1 MGELQAAGQDVVVNV
16 DPADAVRGGGAA
28 GVAGG
33 GEVGQVG
40 LEEGEV
46 DSGASAGTSPPE
58 EPDEEVVRR
67 RLQERLLDPNRHW
80 NLHYRSFEVVD
91 QLGEG
96 GFGTVFHVKHR
107 STGAK
112 MALKVVSLTSALST
126 SKFSEARSEFLHLK
140 QLQAKD
146 GHPNIVLG
154 IGCTYAR
161 IPGYVRSALAECG

>member
-40 LEEGEV
+40 LEEGEAG
-46 DSGASAGTSPPE
+46 SGAFAVTSPPE
-58 EPDEEVVRR
+58 EPDEEVRR
-67 RLQERLLDPNRHW
+67 RLQERLLDPSRHW
-80 NLHYRSFEVVD
+80 NLHYRSFEMVD

-96 GFGTVFHVKHR
+96 GFGTVFRVKHR
-107 STGAK
+107 PTGAQ
-112 MALKVVSLTSALST
+112 MALKVVLLDTAWDT
-126 SKFSEARSEFLHLK
+126 SKFSEARSEFLRLK
-140 QLQAKD
+140 QLQAED